1 MTPKETLSHYERGTH
16 LAQYAAIGC
25 SAFAALGTGL
35 GYHAAGGH
43 PVVAAAGGLVLAG
56 ALGVGWH
63 IAIGA
68 ASRARTMVGT
78 TALVLAGLALTG
90 VAIGASAQAVVVSM
104 AGQSALSAELVARVE
119 PISAALATA
128 AAQSDLSPLIG
139 SASSTAAGYRGMAA
153 QEAAGA
159 FGRAGEGPR
168 YATLTMAAENFDAA
182 QQSLLALDA
191 EADTI
196 RDRGDAAVAA
206 LRNAAALG
214 DQAAFLNA
222 AQDVSAAVT
231 DLQSLDP
238 SVVVQTTG
246 IVRVTGD
253 DIEGLDAPTQSWVT
267 QAQAWSDLRQPVTVP
282 IPAPLSLG
290 EAVRAQASGAALH
303 AWIAAS
309 AIDLLPLIA
318 LLMIV
323 SLRSEPL
330 MRDRI
335 HRGED
340 TRIGEREDALRS
352 REAAVAAGSGITRLH
367 AAE

>member
-1 MTPKETLSHYERGTH
+1 MMPRDTPTHYEHGTR

-35 GYHAAGGH
+35 GYYAAGGH
-43 PVVAAAGGLVLAG
+43 PIVAAAGGLVLAG
-56 ALGVGWH
+56 ALGAGWH

-78 TALVLAGLALTG
+78 TALVLGGIALTA

-104 AGQSALSAELVARVE
+104 AGQSALSAELVERVE

-168 YATLTMAAENFDAA
+168 YATLTMAAQNFDAA
-182 QQSLLALDA
+182 QQSLVALDA
-191 EADTI
+191 EADAI
-196 RDRGDAAVAA
+196 RARGETAITS
-206 LRNAAALG
+206 LRAGAALG
-214 DQAAFLNA
+214 DQTTFLNA
-222 AQDVSAAVT
+222 AQEVSAAVT
-231 DLQSLDP
+231 ELQSLDP

-246 IVRVTGD
+246 IVRIQGD
-253 DIEGLDAPTQSWVT
+253 DIAGLDAPTQSWVT
-267 QAQAWSDLRQPVTVP
+267 QAQAWADLHAPITVP
-282 IPAPLSLG
+282 IPAPISLG

-303 AWIAAS
+303 AWIAAG
-309 AIDLLPLIA
+309 AIDILPLIA
-318 LLMIV
+318 LLMIL
-323 SLRSEPL
+323 SLRGEPL

-335 HRGED
+335 QRSEEP
-340 TRIGEREDALRS
+340 RIGEREDALRS
-352 REAAVAAGSGITRLH
+352 REAAVAAGSGISRLH